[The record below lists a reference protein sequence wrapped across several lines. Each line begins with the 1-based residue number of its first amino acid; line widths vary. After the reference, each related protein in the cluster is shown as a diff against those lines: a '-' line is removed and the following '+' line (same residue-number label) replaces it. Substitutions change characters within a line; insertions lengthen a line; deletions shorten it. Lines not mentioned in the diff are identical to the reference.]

1 MSIKTFCAPD
11 GVMWTVW
18 RVDAGS
24 AMVVPGTPSAWLAF
38 QTANGAER
46 RRLIDFPDD
55 WARLSDQLLD
65 LLRRMAE
72 PVSAWRRPSPPG
84 GVEQPHSSAGADG
97 KEQELAPMPPPTYD
111 RG

>member
-1 MSIKTFCAPD
+1 
-11 GVMWTVW
+11 MWTVW
-18 RVDAGS
+18 RVEASS
-24 AMVVPGTPSAWLAF
+24 AMVVPGSPSVWLAF
-38 QTANGAER
+38 QTEDGAER

-55 WARLSDQLLD
+55 WERLSEQLLD

-84 GVEQPHSSAGADG
+84 GVEQHSAAGANG
-97 KEQELAPMPPPTYD
+97 EEQELAPVPPATYH